1 MTNHSELDRVIDSL
15 LAESGL
21 SPEARSPP
29 PPPPPPKPDHWLRTS
44 MQTGPVA
51 LPPPSR
57 R

>member
-1 MTNHSELDRVIDSL
+1 MTNHTELDRVIDSL

-21 SPEARSPP
+21 SPESRAA
-29 PPPPPPKPDHWLRTS
+29 PPKPQPQGHWLRTK
-44 MQTGPVA
+44 MKTGPVE

>member
-1 MTNHSELDRVIDSL
+1 MTNHNDLDRVIDSL

-21 SPEARSPP
+21 SPETRAA
-29 PPPPPPKPDHWLRTS
+29 PPKPQQDHWLRTT
-44 MQTGPVA
+44 MKTGPVA

>member
-1 MTNHSELDRVIDSL
+1 MTNHTELDRVIDAL

-21 SPEARSPP
+21 APEARAPKTAKPP
-29 PPPPPPKPDHWLRTS
+29 QEHWLRKT